1 MIGNLRR
8 MANALLLLGVVAG
21 AVSGQSLVG
30 TVSGKVVSSTGEA
43 IAGAII
49 AVSGTQFGALARN
62 DGTYRVNLRPGKYE
76 LRVRSIGFGL
86 VRDSV
91 TIVAGQTVTKNF
103 TLNKAAT
110 ALQAVAVIG
119 SRSEERTVV
128 DAPAPIDVLTV
139 ADIRATGRT
148 ETAQMIQ
155 ALAPSFNF
163 PRMSIGDG
171 TDHVRPA
178 TLRGLGADQVLVLI
192 NGKRRH
198 TSALVNVNG
207 SIGRGQA
214 AVDLNAIPASMIDRI
229 EVLRDGASAQYGSD
243 AIAGVINI
251 VLKSN
256 AANEVQFTAGT
267 NMTTFNPPRQVASVK
282 VDRTLW
288 DGKVWQGNATWRAPL
303 QTGYLTLGAEA
314 RQHGFTNRSLPDP
327 RTQYLAGNPKIA
339 DPAYN
344 NQINHRLGDAS
355 TSDVTG
361 FVNFGRPLDAVNGE
375 IYAFGGFGR
384 RRGEA
389 AGFWRRSL
397 DDRTV
402 RAIWPDGFLPLISS
416 DIVDLSGAVGIKG
429 DVKAWKYDLS
439 TTYGGNSFGF
449 TVKNSVNA
457 SMGASSPTEFDAG
470 KLGFRQS
477 TTNLDV
483 NREFNPGR
491 PVRVGLGGEF
501 RNDTY
506 EITAGEPNSYKDG
519 GVKILDGLNAGKQ
532 PAIGA
537 QVFPGFRPSDAGT
550 HSRSNLGTY
559 VDIESDVTE
568 RWLLSG
574 AARFENYS
582 DFGSTT
588 TGKLATRFKVV
599 NGFNLRGAVSTG
611 FRAPSLHQS
620 YFSSTATNFI
630 NGVPF
635 EVRTFPVNDPI
646 ARVLGAKDLKA
657 EKSNNISVGFAAEPT
672 KNLSLTVDYYAIDI
686 SDRIVFSE
694 NFVGAQVNALLAAKG
709 LTGVTGGRY
718 FTNAID
724 TRTHGVD
731 VVVNYALD
739 LKDAGFVRLMGGYNG
754 TSNKVT
760 RVTQTP
766 PELSTT
772 QEALFGRV
780 ERGRIEVGQP
790 KDNVLTSIDWSKK
803 SLNVLLRN
811 QRFGQVISL
820 GTLSNGTL
828 DNTYA
833 PKWISDVS
841 VGWQTPWKVKLTV
854 GADNVFDTYPD
865 QSIAL
870 TDNNGI
876 FPYGGFTPFG
886 YNGRFI
892 YARLNYTW

>member
-1 MIGNLRR
+1 MNCSLRR
-8 MANALLLLGVVAG
+8 TACAIVFLGVVAG
-21 AVSGQSLVG
+21 AVSAQSLVG

-43 IAGAII
+43 IAGATVS
-49 AVSGTQFGALARN
+49 VSGTQFGAIARN

-76 LRVRSIGFGL
+76 LRARFIGFGL

-91 TIVAGQTVTKNF
+91 TIVAGKTATKNF
-103 TLNKAAT
+103 TLTQAVS
-110 ALQAVAVIG
+110 ALDAVAVIG

-128 DAPAPIDVLTV
+128 DAPAPIDVLTSV
-139 ADIRATGRT
+139 DIQATGRT

-214 AVDLNAIPASMIDRI
+214 AVDLNAIPASMIERI

-251 VLKSN
+251 VLK
-256 AANEVQFTAGT
+256 ANTANGVQFTAGT
-267 NMTTFNPPRQVASVK
+267 NMTTFNPPRQVDPVK

-288 DGKVWQGNATWRAPL
+288 DGKVWDGAATWSAPL
-303 QTGYLTLGAEA
+303 QTGYLTMGGEL

-327 RTQYLAGNPKIA
+327 RPQYFSTDPKFA

-355 TSDVTG
+355 TNNMTG

-375 IYAFGGFGR
+375 IYAFGGFSKR
-384 RRGEA
+384 LGEA
-389 AGFWRRSL
+389 AGFWRRAL

-402 RAIWPDGFLPLISS
+402 RAISPNGFLPIIAS

-429 DVKAWKYDLS
+429 DVQAWKYDLS
-439 TTYGGNSFGF
+439 TTYGGNRFGF
-449 TVKNSVNA
+449 TIKNSENT
-457 SMGASSPTEFDAG
+457 SMGAQSPTQFDAG
-470 KLGFRQS
+470 ALAFRQS
-477 TTNLDV
+477 TTNLDL
-483 NREFNPGR
+483 NREYNPGR
-491 PVRVGLGGEF
+491 PVRVAFGSEF
-501 RNDTY
+501 RNEAY

-519 GVKILDGLNAGKQ
+519 GVKILDGPNAGKQ
-532 PAIGA
+532 PALGS

-550 HSRSNLGTY
+550 HSRSNLAGY
-559 VDIESDVTE
+559 ADVESDITD

-574 AARFENYS
+574 AGRFEHYS

-599 NGFNLRGAVSTG
+599 QGFNLRGALSTG

-620 YFSSTATNFI
+620 YFSSTSTNFI

-635 EVRTFPVNDPI
+635 DVRTFPVNDPI
-646 ARVLGAKDLKA
+646 ARVLGAKDLKP
-657 EKSNNISVGFAAEPT
+657 EHSRNISAGFAAEPT
-672 KNLSLTVDYYAIDI
+672 KNLSLTVDYYSINI
-686 SDRIVFSE
+686 TDRIVFSD
-694 NFVGAQVNALLAAKG
+694 NFVGAQVTALLQSKG
-709 LTGVTGGRY
+709 LTGVQGGRY

-724 TRTHGVD
+724 TKTHGVD
-731 VVVNYALD
+731 VVLNYAID
-739 LKDAGFVRLMGGYNG
+739 LQGAGFVRLTGGYNG
-754 TSNKVT
+754 TSNKVSH
-760 RVTQTP
+760 VEDTP
-766 PELSTT
+766 PELST
-772 QEALFGRV
+772 QSEALFGRA

-790 KDNVLTSIDWSKK
+790 KNNVLTSIDWSKK
-803 SLNVLLRN
+803 GFDVLLRN
-811 QRFGQVISL
+811 QRFGQVISM
-820 GTLSNGTL
+820 GTASNGSA
-828 DNTYA
+828 DNTYK
-833 PKWISDVS
+833 PTWITDLS
-841 VGWQTPWKVKLTV
+841 VGWQTPWKVKLSL
-854 GADNVFDTYPD
+854 GADNLLDKYPT
-865 QSIAL
+865 QNSAT
-870 TDNNGI
+870 TDNSGI
-876 FPYGGFTPFG
+876 FPYSGLTPFG
-886 YNGRFI
+886 FNGRYI
-892 YARLNYTW
+892 YSRLNYTW

>member
-1 MIGNLRR
+1 MT
-8 MANALLLLGVVAG
+8 AAQA
-21 AVSGQSLVG
+21 LVG
-30 TVSGKVVSSTGEA
+30 TVAGKVVAADGGA
-43 IAGAII
+43 IAGATIS
-49 AVSGTQFGALARN
+49 VSGTQFGAIARN
-62 DGTYRVNLRPGKYE
+62 DGTYRINLRPGRYE
-76 LRVRSIGFGL
+76 LRARFIGYGL
-86 VRDSV
+86 MRDSV
-91 TIVAGQTVTKNF
+91 VIVAGQTASKNF
-103 TLNKAAT
+103 TLSKAAT

-119 SRSEERTVV
+119 SRSEERTVI
-128 DAPAPIDVLTV
+128 DAPAPIDVLTP

-256 AANEVQFTAGT
+256 AANEAQFTAGT
-267 NMTTFNPPRQVASVK
+267 NMTHFKPERQNPLAP
-282 VDRTLW
+282 VDQTLS
-288 DGKVWQGNATWRAPL
+288 DGKVWQGNATWSVPL
-303 QTGYLTLGAEA
+303 RTGYLTLGAEA
-314 RQHGFTNRSLPDP
+314 RQHGFTNRSLPDT
-327 RTQYLAGNPKIA
+327 RTQYLAGNPKNA

-344 NQINHRLGDAS
+344 KQINHRLGDAS

-375 IYAFGGFGR
+375 IYAFGGFGK

-397 DDRTV
+397 DGRTV
-402 RAIWPDGFLPLISS
+402 RAIWPDGFLPLIAS

-429 DVKAWKYDLS
+429 DVRAWKYDLS

-449 TVKNSVNA
+449 AVKNSVNA
-457 SMGASSPTEFDAG
+457 SMGTGSPTKFDAG

-477 TTNLDV
+477 TTNLDL
-483 NREFNPGR
+483 NREFNAGR
-491 PVRVGLGGEF
+491 PVRVALGGEF
-501 RNDTY
+501 RNEAF
-506 EITAGEPNSYKDG
+506 EITAGEPSSYMDG
-519 GVKILDGLNAGKQ
+519 GAKILDGPDAGKQ
-532 PAIGA
+532 PAIGS

-550 HSRSNLGTY
+550 HSRSNVGAY
-559 VDIESDVTE
+559 ADVESDITE
-568 RWLLSG
+568 KWLLSG

-588 TGKLATRFKVV
+588 TGKLATRLKVAQ
-599 NGFNLRGAVSTG
+599 GFNLRGGVSTG

-635 EVRTFPVNDPI
+635 EVRTFPVDDPI

-657 EKSNNISVGFAAEPT
+657 ETSNNISVGFAAEPT
-672 KNLSLTVDYYAIDI
+672 KNLSLTVDYYAIAI
-686 SDRIVFSE
+686 KDRIVFSE
-694 NFVGAQVNALLAAKG
+694 NFVGPQVNALLAAKG

-739 LKDAGFVRLMGGYNG
+739 LKGAGFVRLMGGYNG
-754 TSNKVT
+754 TSNEVT
-760 RVTQTP
+760 RVTKTP
-766 PELSTT
+766 PELSQN

-790 KDNVLTSIDWSKK
+790 KNNVLTSIDWSKK

-811 QRFGQVISL
+811 QRFGQVISR
-820 GTLSNGTL
+820 GTLGNGTL
-828 DNTYA
+828 DNTYS

-854 GADNVFDTYPD
+854 GADNVLDTYPD
-865 QSIAL
+865 QSIAG
-870 TDNNGI
+870 TDNSGI
-876 FPYGGFTPFG
+876 FPFTGISPFG

-892 YARLNYTW
+892 YSRLNYTW